1 MRERAYRKQEIAS
14 APTTSILL
22 KPKVFLDQAFLLNL
36 WQKIK
41 GIAAG
46 EGVLEEGE
54 GQHLHH
60 LHPLETEGVPGPGL
74 PAQPIATD

>member
-1 MRERAYRKQEIAS
+1 MAR

-22 KPKVFLDQAFLLNL
+22 KPKVFLDQAFLLKL

-46 EGVLEEGE
+46 D
-54 GQHLHH
+54 GQCPYH
-60 LHPLETEGVPGPGL
+60 LHPLETEGVP
-74 PAQPIATD
+74 

>member
-1 MRERAYRKQEIAS
+1 MTS
-14 APTTSILL
+14 TPTTSILL

-46 EGVLEEGE
+46 EGVQGRR
-54 GQHLHH
+54 
-60 LHPLETEGVPGPGL
+60 
-74 PAQPIATD
+74 